1 MDLTMRICEFEWR
14 EVDHNQF
21 SGRTS
26 SIHARGRVWSKNEAR
41 RKVICAGESN
51 FGWFYS
57 DVPGP
62 LSDLIKETNELVIAD
77 LMDRNIIPKQWPA
90 ALLDPNSTDE
100 SEYPFHFQLIK
111 TVIVNPE
118 WTLTGP
124 NPAKQ
129 SYVNMSVFSE
139 HHGSLKSQCDL
150 ELPDAHI
157 RKVFDTLDEIL

>member
-41 RKVICAGESN
+41 RQVICSGESN

-62 LSDLIKETNELVIAD
+62 LDDLIKETNDLVIMD
-77 LMDRNIIPKQWPA
+77 LMDRNIIPKQWPE
-90 ALLDPNSTDE
+90 ALLDNEADE
-100 SEYPFHFQLIK
+100 SEYPFQFKLIK
-111 TVIVNPE
+111 TVIVNSE
-118 WTLTGP
+118 WTLSGSDA
-124 NPAKQ
+124 AKQ
-129 SYVNMSVFSE
+129 SYVNMSVWSK
-139 HHGSLKSQCDL
+139 HHGTLKSRCDL
-150 ELPDAHI
+150 ELPAAHI